1 MDIVSIAILITA
13 VATAI
18 LAGATFYYAFT
29 NRKLVIAKEKE
40 MQRPRRKNEFD
51 SIISPLMS
59 QCNGENRIV
68 ENLEYWYPSRELPFL
83 DNIEKNN
90 YFKIVFNDFIVDY
103 SDLKKDIIE
112 HDKIISDFNHTY
124 LKLIDF
130 IVTDKFNSRIGSM
143 IKEFN
148 KDAEGKI
155 AESDVI
161 QTSTFARFHIISNTD
176 LINNDIGEPFKSFW
190 KQHGSEFLKIR
201 EQENVKKLF
210 NELNIMKSVMQEKNK
225 ELVKQLEEISNE
237 YTKEYGISLDKEL
250 QFAY

>member
-40 MQRPRRKNEFD
+40 MQQPRRKNEFN

-68 ENLEYWYPSRELPFL
+68 ENLENWYPIRESPFL

-90 YFKIVFNDFIVDY
+90 YFKIVFNDFIIDY
-103 SDLKKDIIE
+103 PDLKKDIIE
-112 HDKIISDFNHTY
+112 HDNIIRDFNHTY
-124 LKLIDF
+124 NKLIDF
-130 IVTDKFNSRIGSM
+130 IVTDKFNSRIGKM
-143 IKEFN
+143 IIEFN
-148 KDAEGKI
+148 KNTKTRI
-155 AESDVI
+155 AESDVV
-161 QTSTFARFHIISNTD
+161 QTSTFAQFHIIGYTD
-176 LINNDIGEPFKSFW
+176 LTNNTIGEPFKSFW
-190 KQHGSEFLKIR
+190 KQYGSELLKIR
-201 EQENVKKLF
+201 EQKNVKKLF
-210 NELNIMKSVMQEKNK
+210 NELNRTKSVMQEKNK

-237 YTKEYGISLDKEL
+237 YTKEYGISLDEEL
-250 QFAY
+250 KFAY